1 MQIHEIT
8 KLQNQLDEG
17 LLSGL
22 KSAVSTAKT
31 GVGKIAKAA
40 GPIAKKIASKT
51 ADALELSTVAPGLM
65 GGFGVRDAMAA
76 HKAGNLW
83 SPGGIATARKAR
95 LQKDA
100 DANLAILAK
109 RGITP
114 TSYKEKKD
122 AEKATQQV
130 QNDPNLVGIRSKL
143 DRRFP
148 QEFEVGPPPG
158 GTAEKPEPTASPG
171 KELKVELP
179 RGPGQTVSSY
189 AIKTATGWKTE
200 EGKPITN
207 PDSIAFLNKSIDK
220 EYKVAPNLSEAPEDV
235 GGFSAGGI
243 ALPPGAK
250 TAGPKKL
257 PLQFDTVNGWIAR
270 AIPDY
275 SLIKNDAKTQA
286 ALKNQFTKIAA
297 AKNNAAAATK
307 LFDQYVLIMQT
318 AISKAK
324 LASNDTETNATMP
337 TTATSSSN
345 ADMSQW
351 RGRSLSDLQ
360 RDPKFIK
367 FMGDRGIGLNEDAT
381 KFDRL
386 DEKLNQLLA
395 EKY

>member
-17 LLSGL
+17 ILSGL

-40 GPIAKKIASKT
+40 GPIGKKIAGYAGKA

-65 GGFGVRDAMAA
+65 GGYGVRDAMAA

-83 SPGGIATARKAR
+83 SPGGVATARKAR

-122 AEKATQQV
+122 AEKAAQQA
-130 QNDPNLVGIRSKL
+130 QSDPTSASIRRKLDDRFTKEFEIGYELNPNAAQIHAQQQAAKPPKSKL
-143 DRRFP
+143 QQTIAAQNKQMSP
-148 QEFEVGPPPG
+148 QSGINEDN
-158 GTAEKPEPTASPG
+158 
-171 KELKVELP
+171 VEMS
-179 RGPGQTVSSY
+179 Q
-189 AIKTATGWKTE
+189 
-200 EGKPITN
+200 
-207 PDSIAFLNKSIDK
+207 
-220 EYKVAPNLSEAPEDV
+220 
-235 GGFSAGGI
+235 GGI
-243 ALPPGAK
+243 AIPAGAK

-257 PLQFDTVNGWIAR
+257 PLQFDTVNSWIAR
-270 AIPDY
+270 AIPEY
-275 SLIKNDAKTQA
+275 SLIKNDAQTQTT
-286 ALKNQFTKIAA
+286 LKNQFAKIAA
-297 AKNNAAAATK
+297 AKNNPATATK
-307 LFDQYVLIMQT
+307 LFDQYVLMMQT
-318 AISKAK
+318 AIYKAK
-324 LASNDTETNATMP
+324 LASNDTQSNPTN
-337 TTATSSSN
+337 TTNSTGS
-345 ADMSQW
+345 DMSQW

-367 FMGDRGIGLNEDAT
+367 FMGDRGIGLNENAT

-386 DEKLNQLLA
+386 EEKLNQLLA